1 MISAADSNTVEN
13 IAVNAVKYCR
23 KCWCKPHIKFTGS
36 TAQDVELLKL
46 IVEFSNFGLLHRT
59 TVLHT

>member
-1 MISAADSNTVEN
+1 MISVADSNTVEN
-13 IAVNAVKYCR
+13 IAVKCCR

-36 TAQDVELLKL
+36 IAQDVELLKL